1 MRESRA
7 PGRPARSA
15 WPVDERHE
23 WAGSAP
29 SIPPVPPVPLVPPG
43 PGPRRQPS
51 RSTGGRLAAI
61 PGQITGTIKAVG
73 NSTAV
78 VVAQLI
84 NRAAMY
90 IAFLLASLTLPL
102 YDFGL
107 YTLVLALKEIL
118 NSVAT
123 FGLDQVL
130 IRLLARA
137 DSMEARK
144 RLLRDAVVLKLLC
157 SAIAGAVLLDGML
170 WLRVSN
176 DLVLGSAIML
186 ADLILANLSS
196 SLMSYYQARLLSS
209 TPTMLQAV
217 ARALDLAGMVAGM
230 LTGASW
236 LVLLEILLL
245 SDALLCVLLTVKLG
259 RHLGAVVAIPLPYR
273 TQMFFEAIPL
283 GIASIGVLLY
293 TRIDTML
300 IANLRNVSEV
310 AYYSAAYKL
319 TESPLVIM
327 TGISATVLPLI
338 SSLAMSPDIRQRIA
352 AIAQRSL
359 RYTYTLSL
367 IAAVAVTFFGR
378 QMVAVI
384 YEGRYTQ
391 IAPAVVILIWG
402 TVAMASNSVTAS
414 IYTAMKRQRLLMVV
428 VGVNLVVNLAVNLW
442 AIPRWGYFG
451 SAVATTA
458 TEGVNMLVQV
468 VILCWL
474 LGQAR
479 LAFTTALALI
489 VGGASITLYF
499 LMDGR
504 PSPLLGAEA
513 LGALVI
519 ILLLCRMVTRDDIQR
534 MRGAARR
541 ILSRRRRLAPYG
553 SAR

>member
-1 MRESRA
+1 M
-7 PGRPARSA
+7 
-15 WPVDERHE
+15 
-23 WAGSAP
+23 
-29 SIPPVPPVPLVPPG
+29 
-43 PGPRRQPS
+43 
-51 RSTGGRLAAI
+51 TGARLAAI

-78 VVAQLI
+78 VLAQLI
-84 NRAAMY
+84 NRASMY

-102 YDFGL
+102 FDFGL

-137 DSMEARK
+137 DSLEARK
-144 RLLRDAVVLKLLC
+144 RLLRDSVVLKLLC
-157 SAIAGAVLLDGML
+157 SAVAGAVLLDGML
-170 WLRVSN
+170 WLGVNS
-176 DLVLGSAIML
+176 DLVLGAAIML
-186 ADLILANLSS
+186 ADLVLANLSS

-209 TPTMLQAV
+209 TPTMLQAA
-217 ARALDLAGMVAGM
+217 ARTLYLGGMVVGM

-245 SDALLCVLLTVKLG
+245 SDALLCILLTLKLG
-259 RHLGAVVAIPLPYR
+259 RHLGAVVAAPLPYR

-310 AYYSAAYKL
+310 AYYSATYKL
-319 TESPLVIM
+319 TESPLVVM

-338 SSLAMSPDIRQRIA
+338 SSLVISDDIRQRIA
-352 AIAQRSL
+352 AIALRSL

-367 IAAVAVTFFGR
+367 ISAVTVTFFGR
-378 QMVAVI
+378 QIIAVI
-384 YEGRYTQ
+384 YEGRYNQ
-391 IAPAVVILIWG
+391 IAPAVVVLIWG

-428 VGVNLVVNLAVNLW
+428 VGVNLLVNLAVNLW

-468 VILCWL
+468 VILCGL
-474 LGQAR
+474 LGRAR
-479 LAFTTALALI
+479 LAFTTVLAFV
-489 VGGASITLYF
+489 VGGASITAYF
-499 LMDGR
+499 VMDGR
-504 PSPLLGAEA
+504 PSPLVGVEA
-513 LGALVI
+513 LAALVAV
-519 ILLLCRMVTRDDIQR
+519 LLVCRMVTRDDISR
-534 MRGAARR
+534 MRGA
-541 ILSRRRRLAPYG
+541 LSRIVSRRKGRRVAAQG